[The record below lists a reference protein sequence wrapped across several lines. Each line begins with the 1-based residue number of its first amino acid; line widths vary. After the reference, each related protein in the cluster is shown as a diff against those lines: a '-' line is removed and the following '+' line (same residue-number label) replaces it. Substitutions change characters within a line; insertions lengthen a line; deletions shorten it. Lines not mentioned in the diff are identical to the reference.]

1 MRGKEVREK
10 ISATSRELIHAA
22 RKKKKKE
29 KYTYIYRRLSPFD
42 IHVKAKIANAVQIK
56 RDGRVMS
63 SQRHNT

>member
-22 RKKKKKE
+22 RKKKRNIH
-29 KYTYIYRRLSPFD
+29 IYRRLSPFD
-42 IHVKAKIANAVQIK
+42 IHVKAKIANAAMQIK